1 MGEVIKLRAPQ
12 APAFTDVTEMLNQW
26 WKDTDKK
33 PLAKPMKIRHVV
45 EMAHSHGWTLEECYD
60 ALNVT
65 WGFSEAAFETALR
78 RVKEEQEEMQ
88 RQATN
93 IASISATTK
102 ALKLAKKESLS
113 IKENA
118 QRMRELK
125 EQYRTQGKPV
135 S

>member
-12 APAFTDVTEMLNQW
+12 APAFTDITEMLNQW
-26 WKDTDKK
+26 WKNTEKK

-60 ALNVT
+60 AFNLT

-93 IASISATTK
+93 IASVSATTK
-102 ALKLAKKESLS
+102 ALTLAKRESLS
-113 IKENA
+113 TKENA
-118 QRMRELK
+118 QRLRDLK
-125 EQYRTQGKPV
+125 EQYRTKGKPV
-135 S
+135 H

>member
-12 APAFTDVTEMLNQW
+12 APAFTDITEMLNQW
-26 WKDTDKK
+26 WKNTEKK

-60 ALNVT
+60 ALNLT

-78 RVKEEQEEMQ
+78 RVKEEQEETQ

-93 IASISATTK
+93 IASVSATTK
-102 ALKLAKKESLS
+102 ALTLAKRESLS
-113 IKENA
+113 TKENA
-118 QRMRELK
+118 QRLRDLK
-125 EQYRTQGKPV
+125 EQYRSKGKPV
-135 S
+135 R

>member
-12 APAFTDVTEMLNQW
+12 APAFTDITEMLNQW
-26 WKDTDKK
+26 WKNTEKK

-60 ALNVT
+60 ALNLT

-93 IASISATTK
+93 IASVSATTK
-102 ALKLAKKESLS
+102 ALTLAKRESLS
-113 IKENA
+113 TKENA
-118 QRMRELK
+118 QRLKDLK
-125 EQYRTQGKPV
+125 EQYRTKGKPV
-135 S
+135 H

>member
-12 APAFTDVTEMLNQW
+12 APAFTDITEMLNQW
-26 WKDTDKK
+26 WKNTEKK

-60 ALNVT
+60 ALNLT

-93 IASISATTK
+93 IASVSATTK
-102 ALKLAKKESLS
+102 ALTLAKRESLS
-113 IKENA
+113 TKENA
-118 QRMRELK
+118 QRLRDLK
-125 EQYRTQGKPV
+125 EQYRSKGKPV
-135 S
+135 R

>member
-12 APAFTDVTEMLNQW
+12 APAFTDITEMLNQW
-26 WKDTDKK
+26 WKNTEKK

-60 ALNVT
+60 ALNLT

-93 IASISATTK
+93 IASVSATTK
-102 ALKLAKKESLS
+102 ALTLAKRESLS
-113 IKENA
+113 TKENA
-118 QRMRELK
+118 QRLRDLK
-125 EQYRTQGKPV
+125 EQYRTKGKPV
-135 S
+135 H

>member
-12 APAFTDVTEMLNQW
+12 APAFTDITEMLNQW
-26 WKDTDKK
+26 WKNTEKK

-45 EMAHSHGWTLEECYD
+45 EMAQSHGWTLEECYE
-60 ALNVT
+60 ALNLT

-93 IASISATTK
+93 IASVSATTK
-102 ALKLAKKESLS
+102 ALTLAKRESLS
-113 IKENA
+113 TKENA
-118 QRMRELK
+118 QRLRDLK
-125 EQYRTQGKPV
+125 EQYRTKGKPV
-135 S
+135 H

>member
-1 MGEVIKLRAPQ
+1 MGELIKLRASQ
-12 APAFTDVTEMLNQW
+12 APSFTDVTQMLNQW

-45 EMAHSHGWTLEECYD
+45 EMAHSHGWTLEECYN

-65 WGFSEAAFETALR
+65 WSFSEAAFETALR
-78 RVKEEQEEMQ
+78 RVKEQQEEMQ
-88 RQATN
+88 RHPTN

-102 ALKLAKKESLS
+102 ALTLAREESLS
-113 IKENA
+113 IEENA

-125 EQYRTQGKPV
+125 EQYRTRGKPV

>member
-12 APAFTDVTEMLNQW
+12 APAFTDITEMLNQW
-26 WKDTDKK
+26 WKNTEKK

-60 ALNVT
+60 ALNLT

-93 IASISATTK
+93 IASVSATTK
-102 ALKLAKKESLS
+102 ALTLAKRESLS
-113 IKENA
+113 TKENA
-118 QRMRELK
+118 QRLRDLK
-125 EQYRTQGKPV
+125 EQYRTKGKPV
-135 S
+135 R

>member
-12 APAFTDVTEMLNQW
+12 APAFTDITEMLNQW
-26 WKDTDKK
+26 WKDQEKK
-33 PLAKPMKIRHVV
+33 PLAKPVKIRHVV

-60 ALNVT
+60 ALNLT

-78 RVKEEQEEMQ
+78 RIKEEHEEMQ
-88 RQATN
+88 RQVTN

-125 EQYRTQGKPV
+125 EQHKTQGKPV
-135 S
+135 N

>member
-12 APAFTDVTEMLNQW
+12 APAFTDITEMLNQW
-26 WKDTDKK
+26 WKNTEKK

-60 ALNVT
+60 ALNLT

-93 IASISATTK
+93 IASVSATTK
-102 ALKLAKKESLS
+102 ALTLAKKESLS
-113 IKENA
+113 TKENA
-118 QRMRELK
+118 QRLRDLK
-125 EQYRTQGKPV
+125 EQYRTKGKPV
-135 S
+135 H

>member
-12 APAFTDVTEMLNQW
+12 APAFTDITEMLNQW
-26 WKDTDKK
+26 WKNTEKK

-60 ALNVT
+60 ALNLT

-93 IASISATTK
+93 IASVSATTK
-102 ALKLAKKESLS
+102 ALTLAKRESLS
-113 IKENA
+113 TKENA
-118 QRMRELK
+118 QRLRDLT
-125 EQYRTQGKPV
+125 EQYRTNGKPV
-135 S
+135 H

>member
-12 APAFTDVTEMLNQW
+12 APAFTDITEMLNQW
-26 WKDTDKK
+26 WKNTEKK

-60 ALNVT
+60 ALNLT

-93 IASISATTK
+93 SASVSATTK
-102 ALKLAKKESLS
+102 ALTLAKRESLS
-113 IKENA
+113 TKENA
-118 QRMRELK
+118 QRLRDLK
-125 EQYRTQGKPV
+125 EQYRTKGKPV
-135 S
+135 H

>member
-12 APAFTDVTEMLNQW
+12 APAFTDITEMLNQW
-26 WKDTDKK
+26 WKNTEKK

-60 ALNVT
+60 ALNLT

-78 RVKEEQEEMQ
+78 RVKEEQEETQ

-93 IASISATTK
+93 IASVSATTK
-102 ALKLAKKESLS
+102 ALTLAKRESLS
-113 IKENA
+113 TKENA
-118 QRMRELK
+118 QRLRDLK
-125 EQYRTQGKPV
+125 EQYRTKGKPV
-135 S
+135 H

>member
-12 APAFTDVTEMLNQW
+12 APAFTDITEMLNQW
-26 WKDTDKK
+26 WKNTEKK

-60 ALNVT
+60 ALNLT

-93 IASISATTK
+93 IASVSATTK
-102 ALKLAKKESLS
+102 ALTLAKRESLS
-113 IKENA
+113 TKENA
-118 QRMRELK
+118 QRLRDLK
-125 EQYRTQGKPV
+125 EQYRSNGKPV
-135 S
+135 R

>member
-12 APAFTDVTEMLNQW
+12 APAFTDITEMLNQW
-26 WKDTDKK
+26 WKNTEKK

-60 ALNVT
+60 ALNLT

-93 IASISATTK
+93 IASVSATTK
-102 ALKLAKKESLS
+102 ALTLAKRESLS
-113 IKENA
+113 TKENA
-118 QRMRELK
+118 QRLRDLK
-125 EQYRTQGKPV
+125 EQHRTKGKPV
-135 S
+135 H